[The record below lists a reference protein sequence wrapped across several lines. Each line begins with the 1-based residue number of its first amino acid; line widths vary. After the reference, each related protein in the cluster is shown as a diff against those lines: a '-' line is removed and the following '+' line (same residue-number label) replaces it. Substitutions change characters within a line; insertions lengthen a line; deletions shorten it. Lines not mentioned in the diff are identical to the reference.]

1 MRIYSSILLSSLLLV
16 GFAANARAIESVS
29 SNVRVDNSIE
39 VLSTDKSNTDTV
51 PHRGSG
57 R

>member
-1 MRIYSSILLSSLLLV
+1 MRIYSSILLSSLLLA

-29 SNVRVDNSIE
+29 SNVRILDSIE
-39 VLSTDKSNTDTV
+39 VLSTESINTDTV